1 MLDKVSGDLIYPP
14 QVLHAAGHNIVDHL
28 RDNLNI
34 STRQEVMGYMRN
46 EDHLKSL
53 AQEVM
58 FRDVQVGVPSML
70 QAPVVRFET
79 QDLNPDGVVSREVEV
94 FEFMSRIADAYTYE
108 NKSYIRTES
117 GYVFNVTDT
126 VLQISEDLPAAI
138 ESVLDEL
145 NIQ

>member
-14 QVLHAAGHNIVDHL
+14 QVLHAAGHSI
-28 RDNLNI
+28 LNVLEEDLKI
-34 STRQEVMGYMRN
+34 STRYEVLKYLQN
-46 EDHLKSL
+46 EEHLKRF
-53 AQEVM
+53 AQEIM
-58 FRDVQVGVPSML
+58 FIEVKYGVPSML
-70 QAPVVRFET
+70 QVPVVRFQT

-94 FEFMSRIADAYTYE
+94 FEFMSHIADAYTYE

-126 VLQISEDLPAAI
+126 VLQIMADLPAAV